1 MRAYERLLDYVK
13 VYTTSDPESGT
24 HPSAAREFDLAHK
37 LVEELK
43 ALGVEDARVDE
54 HCYVY
59 GSLPATP
66 GCEEKPALG
75 LIAHMDTA
83 PDASGENVNPILH
96 ENYDGGDVVL
106 PATGKVMKVSAFP
119 FLASMKGETLITTD
133 GTTLLGADDKAGV
146 AEIMTAV
153 ETIIREGRP
162 HGKLCIGFTPDEE
175 IGEGADLFDI
185 PGFGA
190 DFAYTVDGGD
200 AGDIEYENFNAAAAT
215 VTIHGFSVHPGSAK
229 DTMINASNV
238 AMEFHGALPVMAR
251 PETTEGRQGFYHL
264 CQMYGDVTTAKL
276 GYILRDHDAAKLQ
289 FKKDNMQDIADYLNG
304 KYGAGTVEVEIK
316 DSYRNMLEK
325 IKPHFHLIETA
336 RKAVRMAGL
345 EPVEV
350 PVRGGTDGATLSW
363 MGLPCPNLGTGGFN
377 FHGVCE
383 CTTVERMD
391 RCTEDKE
398 NLAIAADCGVTG
410 VMLPFVRGAED
421 IRNLRQAL
429 AEAGAPQL
437 KILAKIENLAGVQA
451 LPEFLPLVDEVVIAR
466 GDLGNAMPLW
476 ELPRCQKQ
484 LSAACRAAGVP
495 FMVVTQ
501 MLDSMHTRAVP
512 TRAEVSDIYN
522 AVLDGASSLMLT
534 GETAAGQYPV
544 QAMEYLVRTA
554 RTAM

>member
-1 MRAYERLLDYVK
+1 MKAYERFITYVK
-13 VYTTSDPESGT
+13 THTASSETSESV
-24 HPSAAREFDLAHK
+24 PSSDCQFTLCHMLAD
-37 LVEELK
+37 EMR
-43 ALGVEDARVDE
+43 ALGLEGVYEDE
-54 HCYVY
+54 HAYVY
-59 GSLPATP
+59 GFIPASE
-66 GCEEKPALG
+66 GYEDKPCIG
-75 LIAHMDTA
+75 FIAHLDTI
-83 PDASGENVNPILH
+83 PDFPGENVQPQLI
-96 ENYDGGDVVL
+96 ENYDGGNVVL
-106 PATGKVMKVSAFP
+106 GTSGRSLTVEKFP
-119 FLASMKGETLITTD
+119 HLPSLKGQTLITTD

-146 AEIMTAV
+146 AEIITAV
-153 ETIIREGRP
+153 ETVIREGRP

-391 RCTEDKE
+391 RCTEIVL
-398 NLAIAADCGVTG
+398 NIISLY
-410 VMLPFVRGAED
+410 AE
-421 IRNLRQAL
+421 
-429 AEAGAPQL
+429 
-437 KILAKIENLAGVQA
+437 
-451 LPEFLPLVDEVVIAR
+451 
-466 GDLGNAMPLW
+466 
-476 ELPRCQKQ
+476 
-484 LSAACRAAGVP
+484 
-495 FMVVTQ
+495 
-501 MLDSMHTRAVP
+501 
-512 TRAEVSDIYN
+512 
-522 AVLDGASSLMLT
+522 
-534 GETAAGQYPV
+534 
-544 QAMEYLVRTA
+544 
-554 RTAM
+554 